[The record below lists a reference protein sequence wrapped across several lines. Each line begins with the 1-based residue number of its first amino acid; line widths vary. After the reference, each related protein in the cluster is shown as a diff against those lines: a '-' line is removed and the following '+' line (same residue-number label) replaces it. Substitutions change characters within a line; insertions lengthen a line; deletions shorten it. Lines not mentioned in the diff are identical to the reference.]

1 MIRKAKNVTVIG
13 ADHFIA
19 SHLVEQLVRS
29 DSNVKAFIP
38 CNYQNDLGSLAKL
51 PVYIKSEIE
60 VLYGNL
66 TNPESIDY
74 AVKDASIV
82 FHFGVFD
89 MLPSHTNARDYL
101 EKTVIGTF
109 NVLNAARRYGVE
121 KLVHISTDEVYG
133 DVEDMPISEDSPL
146 EAHSPHNGGDI
157 GAEKL
162 VEGYFWSYS
171 LPVAIARLS
180 NTYGPVQSR
189 SAIVPTI
196 VTQALVRKELLLGNM
211 NAIRDFVYVKDV
223 VQGLIKIAEV
233 PETVGEAINLGSGQ
247 GISIGKLADKI
258 VSLLGKEIEILFD
271 ATRIR
276 LQDSGIRKLVLD
288 TTKAKSILGWQPETS
303 LDDGLRQTIEWF
315 FEQAELNPIKDGED

>member
-1 MIRKAKNVTVIG
+1 MENRSLLITG
-13 ADHFIA
+13 TTHFIA
-19 SHLVEQLVRS
+19 TYLAEQLVRS
-29 DSNVKAFIP
+29 GNNVKALIP
-38 CNYQNDLGSLAKL
+38 YSYQSSLGTLGRL
-51 PVYIKSEIE
+51 PLYIRSEIE
-60 VLYGNL
+60 VISGSL
-66 TNPESIDY
+66 TNSETIDY

-109 NVLNAARRYGVE
+109 NVLNAARKYGVE

-133 DVEDMPISEDSPL
+133 DVEDIPINEKSPL
-146 EAHSPHNGGDI
+146 EARSPQNGSDI

-180 NTYGPVQSR
+180 NTYGPAQSR

-196 VTQALVRKELLLGNM
+196 VIQALVGKELFLGDM
-211 NAIRDFVYVKDV
+211 HAIRDFVYVKDV

-247 GISIGKLADKI
+247 GISIGELADRI
-258 VSLLGKEIEILFD
+258 VSLLGKDIEILFD

-276 LQDSGIRKLVLD
+276 LHSSGIRKLVLD
-288 TTKAKSILGWQPETS
+288 IAKAKNLLGWQPETS
-303 LDDGLRQTIEWF
+303 LDDGLKQTIEWF
-315 FEQAELNPIKDGED
+315 FEQAELNPIKDRED